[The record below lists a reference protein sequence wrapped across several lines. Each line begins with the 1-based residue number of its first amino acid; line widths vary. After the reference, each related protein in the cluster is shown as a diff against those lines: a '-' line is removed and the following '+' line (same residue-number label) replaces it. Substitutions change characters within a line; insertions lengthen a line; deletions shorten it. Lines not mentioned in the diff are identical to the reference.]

1 MHFVRI
7 LAAACLVLG
16 PTLSSAQ
23 SSAPAADPLD
33 PRASVPPLPALN
45 VLAGYLPFQAQA
57 IAPWR
62 ESNAQ
67 VTPPAGKDAPGANAP
82 MSMPMPAPTPAA
94 KPAAAGHGHHH

>member
-16 PTLSSAQ
+16 PTVSSAQ

-33 PRASVPPLPALN
+33 PRASVPPLPAPN
-45 VLAGYLPFQAQA
+45 VLAGYVPFQAQA

-67 VTPPAGKDAPGANAP
+67 VTPMAGKDATGANAP
-82 MSMPMPAPTPAA
+82 MSMPASTPAA

>member
-45 VLAGYLPFQAQA
+45 VLAGYMPFQAQA

-67 VTPPAGKDAPGANAP
+67 VTPPAGKEGPGANAG
-82 MSMPMPAPTPAA
+82 MSMPASTPAA
-94 KPAAAGHGHHH
+94 KPAAGGHGHHH

>member
-33 PRASVPPLPALN
+33 PRASVPPLPAPN
-45 VLAGYLPFQAQA
+45 VLAGYVPFQAQA

-67 VTPPAGKDAPGANAP
+67 VTPTVGKGATGASVP
-82 MSMPMPAPTPAA
+82 MSMPASTPAA
-94 KPAAAGHGHHH
+94 RPAAGHGHHH